1 MDHTQLPHY
10 QNGSHS
16 RLEGLV
22 ESGSPLLGLS
32 KVIEFLP
39 MAAYAVRAPDG
50 VIVWFNAAAAK
61 LWGRE
66 PVIGDTDERF
76 CGSYGLFH
84 VDGTHIAHCDTPV
97 GLALKTGVSVHNEA
111 VVIERPNGSRVQVSV
126 HIDPV
131 RDDNGTIVGVVNFFR
146 DNSEQRRAEQGLV
159 VLEQFER
166 LRELTIRLQES
177 QDDERRRIS
186 RELHDSAGQL
196 IAALNM
202 QLESMSQYI
211 GDNPLLVKAVQAQR
225 EVLQQLGKEVR
236 TVSYLLHPPLLDET
250 GLVGAIEWYIKGLRE
265 RSGLDIKLKIPENFD
280 RLPDAVELAI
290 FRMVQECLTN
300 VHRHSGSRTASI
312 RLSGNAESVVLEIKD
327 QGKGIPAEKLAQ
339 IRAQHAGVG
348 TTGMWERVRHL
359 RGVMNIQ
366 SDSGGTTISIALPTR
381 GSEASTSTPA
391 GNGRTEAQPLLGEL
405 TTEAPNGKCR
415 QAIP

>member
-1 MDHTQLPHY
+1 MKSDTIRSRSSFDELMDA
-10 QNGSHS
+10 
-16 RLEGLV
+16 
-22 ESGSPLLGLS
+22 GSPLLSLG

-76 CGSYGLFH
+76 CGAHSLYH
-84 VDGTHIAHCDTPV
+84 VDGRHMAHCDTPV

-111 VVIERPNGSRVQVSV
+111 VVIERPDGSRVQVSV

-131 RDDNGTIVGVVNFFR
+131 RDDSGTIIGVVNFFR

-159 VLEQFER
+159 VLQQFER
-166 LRELTIRLQES
+166 LRELSNRLQQS

-202 QLESMSQYI
+202 QLDGMSRHI
-211 GDNPLLVKAVQAQR
+211 GDNPPLVKAVQAQ
-225 EVLQQLGKEVR
+225 EELLQQLGKEVR
-236 TVSYLLHPPLLDET
+236 TISYLLHPPLLDET
-250 GLVGAIEWYIKGLRE
+250 GLVGAIHWYVNGLME
-265 RSGLDIKLKIPENFD
+265 RSGLNIELKIPENFD
-280 RLPDAVELAI
+280 RLSDDMELAI
-290 FRMVQECLTN
+290 FRMVQESLTN
-300 VHRHSGSRTASI
+300 IHRHSGSKTASI
-312 RLSGNAESVVLEIKD
+312 RLSHTVESVALEIKD

-339 IRAQHAGVG
+339 IRAQQAGVG

-359 RGVMNIQ
+359 RGVMDIQ
-366 SDSGGTTISIALPTR
+366 SDSSGTTISITLPVP
-381 GSEASTSTPA
+381 GSEAKP
-391 GNGRTEAQPLLGEL
+391 GRTEAASQPVLGEL
-405 TTEAPNGKCR
+405 TTEAPNGKR
-415 QAIP
+415 RHAVP